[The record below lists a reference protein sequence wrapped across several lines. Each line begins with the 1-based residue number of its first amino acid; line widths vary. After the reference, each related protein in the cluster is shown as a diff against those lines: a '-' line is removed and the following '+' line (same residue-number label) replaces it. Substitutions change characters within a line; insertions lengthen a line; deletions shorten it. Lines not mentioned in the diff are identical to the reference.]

1 MITSR
6 APIAPRPAPG
16 LVALGLV
23 ALAWVHTAPGVRA
36 ESTLRSGDTVEIKI
50 AGVPQEDVVQ
60 VSHTYEV
67 DGSGMLNLPYIGKV
81 RAQGLSASQVQAAI
95 ESQYRRE
102 QIYTNPT
109 ISIVM
114 LPGSRFVNVGGEV
127 RTPQR
132 VPYTADLTLLSA
144 INGAGGFSPYAN
156 QRKIVLMRG
165 DQQTVH
171 DAKEIRKN
179 PALDVKLLP
188 GDRIDVPQ
196 SFF

>member
-1 MITSR
+1 MTTSR
-6 APIAPRPAPG
+6 RIPVARRLI
-16 LVALGLV
+16 ALGFAAF
-23 ALAWVHTAPGVRA
+23 ALAHAAPDARA
-36 ESTLRSGDTVEIKI
+36 ESTLRPGDTVEIKI

-67 DGSGMLNLPYIGKV
+67 DGSGMLNLPYIGKIQ
-81 RAQGLSASQVQAAI
+81 AQGLSASQVQSAI
-95 ESQYRRE
+95 ENRYRRE

-109 ISIVM
+109 VTIVM
-114 LPGSRFVNVGGEV
+114 LAGSRFVNVGGEV

-165 DQQTVH
+165 DRQTVH